1 MKLKTLLLDAAFFLV
16 ANIMQPSAQAQ
27 LVMDNNQTIQYTRDW
42 KGKRDDNGR
51 PMVEQEWLDRAASCG
66 FEDLWTALRNYGYPN
81 QFEGSFQCLQ
91 TDSVMVGRALTAEFV
106 PQRMDLDSFTY
117 QEAKRKNWSGNS
129 NSWPIM
135 QLQKGDVY
143 VADAGGKLKEGTLI
157 GDNLGSSIFA
167 RSGNGVVFNG
177 SARDRDGLKEI
188 KGFNAWVKG
197 WDPSYLKDM
206 SLLHINYPIR
216 MGSATVM
223 PGDIVVGNFEGVIFI
238 PYSVADKV
246 IVLAELIG
254 YRGLF
259 GKEMLSK
266 KVYQPGQIDNQ
277 WMDEILNHFVEW
289 LRQNY
294 PNYKITKQE
303 IVSAFAQRS
312 W

>member
-1 MKLKTLLLDAAFFLV
+1 MKPKAFLFDLAILV
-16 ANIMQPSAQAQ
+16 SANMISHSTKAQ
-27 LVMDNNQTIQYTRDW
+27 LVMDSAQTAQYTCDW
-42 KGKRDDNGR
+42 QGKRDNNGR
-51 PMVEQEWLDRAASCG
+51 PFVASEWLGRAANCG

-81 QFEGSFQCLQ
+81 QYEGFFQSLHV
-91 TDSVMVGRALTAEFV
+91 DSVMVGRALTAEFV
-106 PQRMDLDSFTY
+106 PQRKDVDSIVY
-117 QEAKRKNWSGNS
+117 REARSKNWGGSS
-129 NSWPIM
+129 NSWPIL

-157 GDNLGSSIFA
+157 GDNLGSSIYA

-206 SLLHINYPIR
+206 TLLHINHPARI
-216 MGSATVM
+216 GNATVL
-223 PGDIVVGNFEGVIFI
+223 PGDIVIGNFEGVIFI
-238 PYSVADKV
+238 PYTIADKV

-259 GKEMLSK
+259 GKEMLSQ

-277 WMDEILNHFVEW
+277 WSEAILDHFVRW
-289 LRQNY
+289 LKQNY

-303 IVSAFAQRS
+303 VTEAFKQRS